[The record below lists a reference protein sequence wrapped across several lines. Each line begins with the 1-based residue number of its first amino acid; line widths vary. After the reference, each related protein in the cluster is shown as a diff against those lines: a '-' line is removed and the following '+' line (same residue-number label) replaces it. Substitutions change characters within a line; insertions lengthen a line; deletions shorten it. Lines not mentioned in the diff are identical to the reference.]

1 MKDVQREKDSRNIP
15 LKNVGIRNLKWPVK
29 LMEKDGGNQQTVAT
43 ISMSVDL
50 PHDIRGTHMS
60 RFLEAV
66 NEMKSINPR
75 DLDIMLTELRSRLD
89 ASVANCRILF
99 DYFIKKPAPVTGIIS
114 PYNVSCC
121 FEGEKG
127 SDGKFKFLMEVRVP
141 VSTLCPCS
149 KEISDFGAH
158 NQRAI
163 VNIKVNMAKLI
174 WIEDIV
180 KIAEESASS
189 PIYSL
194 LKRADEKWV
203 TEQAYLKPRFVEDVA
218 RDAAV
223 LLEENPNIK
232 WYSVLVDSIE
242 SIHNHDAFA
251 YTEKGCS
258 I

>member
-29 LMEKDGGNQQTVAT
+29 LMEKGGGNQQTVAT

-66 NEMKSINPR
+66 NEMKSINPK
-75 DLDIMLTELRSRLD
+75 DLDKMLSELRSRLD
-89 ASVANCRILF
+89 ASVSHCRIVF
-99 DYFIKKPAPVTGIIS
+99 DYFIKKPAPVTGIVS
-114 PYNVSCC
+114 PYNVCCC
-121 FEGEKG
+121 FEAEKG
-127 SDGKFKFLMEVRVP
+127 DDGKFKFLMEVSVP

-163 VNIKVNMAKLI
+163 VNIKVEMAKLI

-203 TEQAYLKPRFVEDVA
+203 TEQAYLKPRFVEDVV

-251 YTEKGCS
+251 YTEKGC
-258 I
+258 IL